1 MGGGRTVH
9 SCEAL
14 LNMLK
19 NIDKN
24 NFEYPS
30 AGGIGTVAKMETDR
44 SDMILWHY
52 CLTLP
57 DALRKTS

>member
-9 SCEAL
+9 SCETL

-19 NIDKN
+19 KLDKN
-24 NFEYPS
+24 SFEYPA
-30 AGGIGTVAKMETDR
+30 AGDISTVAKMETDR
-44 SDMILWHY
+44 SDLTLWHY